1 MVSSFCW
8 RPPHHDRYRHRR
20 PCHDHDEQDS
30 KRPILQID
38 GNTWKPREAFATDLG
53 VSEKTAQRLNLK
65 TMYVGGV
72 AYVPVEESLR
82 EIASRARRRNEP
94 SRHRRR

>member
-1 MVSSFCW
+1 MTGIGTAVPATTTTS
-8 RPPHHDRYRHRR
+8 RTR
-20 PCHDHDEQDS
+20 

-94 SRHRRR
+94 SRHHRR

>member
-1 MVSSFCW
+1 MTGIGTAVPATTTTS
-8 RPPHHDRYRHRR
+8 RTR
-20 PCHDHDEQDS
+20 